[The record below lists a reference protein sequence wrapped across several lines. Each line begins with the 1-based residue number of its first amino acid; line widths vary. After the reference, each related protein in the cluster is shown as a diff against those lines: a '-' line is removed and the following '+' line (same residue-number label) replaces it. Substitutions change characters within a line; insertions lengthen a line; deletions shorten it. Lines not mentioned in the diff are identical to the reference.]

1 MRLHSIFV
9 CFTILFFS
17 FQIQAQSV
25 KLTGTVKDSVG
36 VPLEMA
42 SIIAKVKATDEIE
55 SYAITN
61 DEGRYQLFLG
71 TNETFALQVSYLG
84 FETQTFDVTVGDDRA
99 DILKDIVLS
108 SAADEL
114 DGVEIVY
121 EMPVTIKGDTIVYN
135 TDSFVTGNEKK
146 LGDVIKALPGLELN
160 EEGEIEVD
168 GKVVQKVM
176 VEGKDFFDGD
186 SKLATKN
193 IPADAVSKVEVLRNY
208 NEVGQL
214 RGVTNT
220 QDQTAI
226 NIRLKEGKTNFWF
239 GEITAGA
246 GYGEK
251 FRYLGNPK
259 LFYYS
264 PEYSINI
271 ITNFN
276 NTGDVPFTFRDYF
289 NFTGGFR
296 NFNQGGGTRFNI
308 NDSGLGFAVTQN
320 NRANDIE
327 AEFVAGNFSYKAS
340 EKLDVSG
347 FAILSD
353 NRTNFVTN
361 TVRSFVS
368 TGEVENS
375 SSVSDQRNQLGMLK
389 LSSVYKPNLRFQ
401 LDYDVLAKLSKQTEF
416 SNLIS
421 SFVGNDDNNI
431 FEEKENN
438 PFSINQ
444 NVNAYYTLDDKN
456 IFAGQLQHLW
466 QDEDPFY
473 NAVLDILP
481 FSGVL
486 DADLDQSNFDINQ
499 DKRVKTNKID
509 AKIDHFYILNN
520 TSNLNFTLGTTQSRQ
535 RFNSSIFQILDNGN
549 SIEFDETPE
558 VGDTTFPLAN
568 DVTYHFSDAFLGVK
582 YKFIT
587 GKFTFTPGVTLHNY
601 DLKTEQLGST
611 TSQNEW
617 RVLPEFFA
625 IAQLKRSES
634 LRFNYSMTAE
644 YTDVNNYA
652 EGFVFNN
659 YNRMFRGNRNL
670 ENSLTNNFNLTYFSF
685 NMFNYTNV
693 TGSLNYTRKIE
704 GIKTNTQFVPFNEEP
719 SSIYQVS
726 LPINIDSNFA
736 DETFTAF
743 GSFSKRIK
751 KMQYSLNG
759 NFNWS
764 SFNNIINQEVTTS
777 ESFTQNYRT
786 SARSN
791 FKEFPNFEVG
801 YNVIINNY
809 DNGGSESVFYTH
821 RPFANIEFNFL
832 KDFTFMADWSYYDYS
847 NKEKTIKNEYSFLSA
862 DLYYQ
867 KKDSKWEYRIQATNL
882 LDVQTINQD
891 SFNETFNTTS
901 FYSVMPRIVMLTV
914 KYDL

>member
-1 MRLHSIFV
+1 MRLSYLIFITIFIFSIQ
-9 CFTILFFS
+9 T
-17 FQIQAQSV
+17 QAQSV
-25 KLTGTVKDSVG
+25 KLTGTVKDSIG
-36 VPLEMA
+36 NPLEMA
-42 SIIAKVKATDEIE
+42 SIIAKVKATGDIE

-61 DEGRYQLFLG
+61 DEGRYQLFLAA
-71 TNETFALQVSYLG
+71 NETYELQASYLG
-84 FETQTFDVTVGDDRA
+84 FETQTFDVNVGEDRA
-99 DILKDIVLS
+99 DILKEIVLK

-114 DGVEIVY
+114 EGVEIVY

-135 TDSFVTGNEKK
+135 TDAFVTGNEKK

-160 EEGEIEVD
+160 EDGEIEVD

-239 GEITAGA
+239 GDITAGA

-340 EKLDVSG
+340 ETLDISG

-361 TVRSFVS
+361 SIREFIS
-368 TGEVENS
+368 TGDTETS

-401 LDYDVLAKLSKQTEF
+401 LDYDVLGKLSKQTEF
-416 SNLIS
+416 SSQIS
-421 SFVGNDDNNI
+421 RITGIDDNNI
-431 FEEKENN
+431 SEDKENN

-444 NVNAYYTLDDKN
+444 NVNAYYTFNDKN
-456 IFAGQLQHLW
+456 IFAGQVQHLW

-473 NAVLDILP
+473 NAVLDFLP

-486 DADLDQSNFDINQ
+486 DADVDQSNFDINQ

-520 TSNLNFTLGTTQSRQ
+520 KSNLNFTLGTTQSRQ
-535 RFNSSIFQILDNGN
+535 RFNSSIFQILDNGSN
-549 SIEFDETPE
+549 LNFDETPE
-558 VGDTTFPLAN
+558 IEGEIFPLSN
-568 DVTYHFSDAFLGVK
+568 DVSYHFSDAFLGVK

-601 DLKTEQLGST
+601 DLKTQQLGVT
-611 TSQNEW
+611 TSENEW
-617 RVLPEFFA
+617 LVLPEFFA

-634 LRFNYSMTAE
+634 IRFNYSMTAE

-659 YNRMFRGNRNL
+659 YNRLFRGNRNL
-670 ENSLTNNFNLTYFSF
+670 ENSLANSFNLTYFSF

-693 TGSLNYTRKIE
+693 TGSLNYTRRLE
-704 GIKTNTQFVPFNEEP
+704 GIKNNTQIVAIN
-719 SSIYQVS
+719 QVS
-726 LPINIDSNFA
+726 SPINIDSNFA
-736 DETFTAF
+736 DETFSAF

-764 SFNNIINQEVTTS
+764 SFNNIINGDVTTS

-791 FKEFPNFEVG
+791 FKEFPNFELG

-809 DNGGSESVFYTH
+809 DNGGIESTFYTH

-832 KDFTFMADWSYYDYS
+832 KDFTFKADWSYYDYS
-847 NKEKTIKNEYSFLSA
+847 NKEKTIKNDYSFLSA

>member
-1 MRLHSIFV
+1 MKHFYLP
-9 CFTILFFS
+9 FTCLLLFFS
-17 FQIQAQSV
+17 IQIHSQSV
-25 KLTGTVKDSVG
+25 KLTGTVKDSLG
-36 VPLEMA
+36 NPLEMA
-42 SIIAKVKATDEIE
+42 SIIAKVKATEAIE

-61 DEGRYQLFLG
+61 DAGRYQIFLPI
-71 TNETFALQVSYLG
+71 NETYSLQASYLG
-84 FETQTFDVTVGDDRA
+84 FETLNFEVTIADDRT
-99 DILKDIVLS
+99 DITKDLILKT
-108 SAADEL
+108 AADEL

-121 EMPVTIKGDTIVYN
+121 EMPVVIRGDTIVYN
-135 TDSFVTGNEKK
+135 TDAFVTGNEKK
-146 LGDVIKALPGLELN
+146 LGDIIKALPGLELN
-160 EEGEIEVD
+160 EDGEIEVD

-251 FRYLGNPK
+251 FRYLANPK

-308 NDSGLGFAVTQN
+308 NDSGLGFLVTQN

-327 AEFVAGNFSYKAS
+327 AEFVAGNFSYKTS
-340 EKLDVSG
+340 ETIDISG

-361 TVRSFVS
+361 TVRSFVT

-375 SSVSDQRNQLGMLK
+375 ASTSDQRNRLGMLK
-389 LSSVYKPNLRFQ
+389 LSSVYKPGLNFQ
-401 LDYDVLAKLSKQTEF
+401 MDYDVLGRLAEQTEL
-416 SNLIS
+416 SNQFS
-421 SFVGNDDNNI
+421 SFGTINNNI
-431 FEEKENN
+431 IEDKVNN

-444 NVNAYYTLDDKN
+444 NINAYYTLNDKN
-456 IFAGQLQHLW
+456 IFAGQVQHLW

-473 NAVLDILP
+473 NAVLDFLP
-481 FSGVL
+481 FSGIL
-486 DADLDQSNFDINQ
+486 DADENQSNFDINQ
-499 DKRVKTNKID
+499 EKRVKTSKLD
-509 AKIDHFYILNN
+509 AKIDHYYILNN
-520 TSNLNFTLGTTQSRQ
+520 KSNLNFTLGTTQSRQ
-535 RFNSSIFQILDNGN
+535 RFNSSIFQILDNGS
-549 SIEFDETPE
+549 SIVFDQTPE
-558 VGDTTFPLAN
+558 ENGQVFPLSN
-568 DVTYHFSDAFLGVK
+568 DVTYHFSDVFLGMK

-587 GKFTFTPGVTLHNY
+587 GIFTFTPGLTLHNY
-601 DLKTEQLGST
+601 DLKTEQLGLT

-617 RVLPEFFA
+617 AVLPDFFA
-625 IAQLKRSES
+625 IAQIKRSES
-634 LRFNYSMTAE
+634 IRFSYAMSAE

-659 YNRMFRGNRNL
+659 YNNMFRGNREL
-670 ENSLTNNFNLTYFSF
+670 ENALSNTFNLTYFSF

-693 TGSLNYTRKIE
+693 TASLNYTRRVE
-704 GIKTNTQFVPFNEEP
+704 GIKNQSQIIAIN
-719 SSIYQVS
+719 QVS
-726 LPINIDSNFA
+726 SPVNISSNFA
-736 DETFTAF
+736 DETFSAF

-751 KMQYSLNG
+751 KMQYSING

-764 SFNNIINQEVTTS
+764 SFNNIINNVITTS
-777 ESFTQNYRT
+777 ESFTQNYRA

-801 YNVIINNY
+801 YNFTLNDY
-809 DNGGSESVFYTH
+809 DNGGIQSTFYTH

-832 KDFTFMADWSYYDYS
+832 KDFTFKADWSLYDYS
-847 NKEKTIKNEYSFLSA
+847 NKENTIKNNYSFLSA

-891 SFNETFNTTS
+891 SFNETFSTTS
-901 FYSVMPRIVMLTV
+901 FYSVMPRIVMLTI

>member
-1 MRLHSIFV
+1 MKNYSFLFSCFAIIFS
-9 CFTILFFS
+9 L
-17 FQIQAQSV
+17 QINAQSV
-25 KLTGTVKDSVG
+25 KLTGTIKDSIG
-36 VPLEMA
+36 TPLEMA
-42 SIIAKVKATDEIE
+42 SIIAKVKETAAIE

-61 DEGRYQLFLG
+61 DAGRYQLFLPI
-71 TNETFALQVSYLG
+71 NETYILETGYLG
-84 FETQTFDVTVGDDRA
+84 FETQSFEVTVGEDRA
-99 DILKDIVLS
+99 DIIRDITLK

-114 DGVEIVY
+114 DGIELVY

-135 TDSFVTGNEKK
+135 TDAFVTGNEKK
-146 LGDVIKALPGLELN
+146 LGDVIKALPGMELN

-176 VEGKDFFDGD
+176 VDGKDFFDGD

-220 QDQTAI
+220 QDQVAI

-239 GEITAGA
+239 GEVTAGA

-251 FRYLGNPK
+251 FRYLTNPK

-264 PEYSINI
+264 PDYSINI
-271 ITNFN
+271 ITNIN

-340 EKLDVSG
+340 EKIDLSG

-361 TVRSFVS
+361 TVRSFVT
-368 TGEVENS
+368 TGEVENNT
-375 SSVSDQRNQLGMLK
+375 SVSDQRNQLGMLK
-389 LSSVYKPNLRFQ
+389 LSSVYKPNLLFQ

-416 SNLIS
+416 SNQLS
-421 SFVGNDDNNI
+421 SFGGVDNNI
-431 FEEKENN
+431 FEDKENN

-444 NVNAYYTLDDKN
+444 NVNAYYTLNDKN
-456 IFAGQLQHLW
+456 IFAGQVQHLW

-473 NAVLDILP
+473 NAVLDFLP
-481 FSGVL
+481 FSGIL
-486 DADLDQSNFDINQ
+486 NADENQSNFDINQ
-499 DKRVKTNKID
+499 DKRVKTNKLD
-509 AKIDHFYILNN
+509 AKIDHYYILNN
-520 TSNLNFTLGTTQSRQ
+520 KSNLNFTLGTTQSRQ
-535 RFNSSIFQILDNGN
+535 RFNSSIFQLLDNGSTIN
-549 SIEFDETPE
+549 FEESPE
-558 VGDTTFPLAN
+558 IDGEVFPLGN
-568 DVTYHFSDAFLGVK
+568 DVTYHFSDVFLGAK

-601 DLKTEQLGST
+601 DLKTEQLGTT

-617 RVLPEFFA
+617 RVLPDFFA

-634 LRFNYSMTAE
+634 IRFNYAMTAE

-659 YNRMFRGNRNL
+659 YNRLFRGNRNL
-670 ENSLTNNFNLTYFSF
+670 ENSLANSFNLTYFSF

-693 TGSLNYTRKIE
+693 TGSLNYTRRIE
-704 GIKTNTQFVPFNEEP
+704 GIKNNTQIVAIN
-719 SSIYQVS
+719 QVS
-726 LPINIDSNFA
+726 SPINIDSNFA
-736 DETFTAF
+736 DETFSAF

-751 KMQYSLNG
+751 KMQYSING
-759 NFNWS
+759 NFGWS
-764 SFNNIINQEVTTS
+764 SFNNIINDAVTIS

-801 YNVIINNY
+801 YNLIINDY
-809 DNGGSESVFYTH
+809 DNGGVTSQFFTH

-832 KDFTFMADWSYYDYS
+832 KDFTFKADWSYYDYS
-847 NKEKTIKNEYSFLSA
+847 NKDNTIKNDYSFLSA

-867 KKDSKWEYRIQATNL
+867 KKDSKWEFRVQATNL
-882 LDVQTINQD
+882 LDVKTINQD
-891 SFNETFNTTS
+891 SFNETFSTTS

>member
-1 MRLHSIFV
+1 MKSILTFLFVSIF
-9 CFTILFFS
+9 ISLS
-17 FQIQAQSV
+17 FQTKAQSV
-25 KLTGTVKDSVG
+25 KLTGTVKDSLG
-36 VPLEMA
+36 NPLEMA
-42 SIIAKVKATDEIE
+42 SIIAKVKETAAIE

-61 DEGRYQLFLG
+61 DAGKYQLFLAL
-71 TNETFALQVSYLG
+71 NETYTLETGYLG
-84 FETQTFDVTVGDDRA
+84 FETQSFEVTVGEDRA
-99 DILKDIVLS
+99 DIIRDITLK

-114 DGVEIVY
+114 AGVEIVY

-135 TDSFVTGNEKK
+135 TDAFVTGNEKK

-160 EEGEIEVD
+160 EDGEIEVD

-220 QDQTAI
+220 QDQVAI

-239 GEITAGA
+239 GEVTAGA
-246 GYGEK
+246 DYGEE
-251 FRYLGNPK
+251 FRYLANPK

-264 PEYSINI
+264 PDYSINI

-340 EKLDVSG
+340 EKLDISG

-361 TVRSFVS
+361 TVRSFVT

-401 LDYDVLAKLSKQTEF
+401 LDYDVLAKLSRQTEF
-416 SNLIS
+416 TNQLS
-421 SFVGNDDNNI
+421 SFGGIDNNI
-431 FEEKENN
+431 FEDKENN

-444 NVNAYYTLDDKN
+444 NVNAYYTLNDKN
-456 IFAGQLQHLW
+456 IFAGQMQHLW

-473 NAVLDILP
+473 NAVLDFLP
-481 FSGVL
+481 FSGIL
-486 DADLDQSNFDINQ
+486 DADENQSNFDINQ
-499 DKRVKTNKID
+499 DKRVKTNKLD
-509 AKIDHFYILNN
+509 AKVDHYYILNN
-520 TSNLNFTLGTTQSRQ
+520 KSNLNFTLGTTQSRQ
-535 RFNSSIFQILDNGN
+535 RFNTSIFQILDNGTN
-549 SIEFDETPE
+549 LNFDESPE
-558 VGDTTFPLAN
+558 IDGEIFPLGN
-568 DVTYHFSDAFLGVK
+568 DVTYHFSDIFLGAK

-601 DLKTEQLGST
+601 DLKTEQLGSA

-617 RVLPEFFA
+617 WVLPDFFA

-634 LRFNYSMTAE
+634 IRFNYAMTAE

-659 YNRMFRGNRNL
+659 YNRLFRGNRNL
-670 ENSLTNNFNLTYFSF
+670 ENSLANSFNLTYFSF

-693 TGSLNYTRKIE
+693 TGSLNYTRRIE
-704 GIKTNTQFVPFNEEP
+704 GIKNNTQIVAIN
-719 SSIYQVS
+719 QVS
-726 LPINIDSNFA
+726 SPINIDSNFA
-736 DETFTAF
+736 DETFSAF

-764 SFNNIINQEVTTS
+764 SFNNIINGEVTNS

-801 YNVIINNY
+801 YNLIINEY
-809 DNGGSESVFYTH
+809 DNGGVSSQFFTH

-832 KDFTFMADWSYYDYS
+832 KDFTFKADWSYYDYS
-847 NKEKTIKNEYSFLSA
+847 NKDNTIQNNYSFLSA
-862 DLYYQ
+862 DLFYQ

-891 SFNETFNTTS
+891 SFNESFSTTS

>member
-1 MRLHSIFV
+1 MKVRYIF
-9 CFTILFFS
+9 FLFLFFT
-17 FQIQAQSV
+17 FQIQAQSI
-25 KLTGTVKDSVG
+25 KLIGTVKDSIG
-36 VPLEMA
+36 NPLEMA
-42 SIIAKVKATDEIE
+42 SIIAKVKETGSIE
-55 SYAITN
+55 TYAITN
-61 DEGRYQLFLG
+61 NTGKYQISLPIN
-71 TNETFALQVSYLG
+71 TTYTLQASYLG
-84 FETQTFDVTVGDDRA
+84 FDTATFDITVGDNKA
-99 DILKDIVLS
+99 DIPKDIVLK
-108 SAADEL
+108 AATNEL

-121 EMPVTIKGDTIVYN
+121 EMPVTVRGDTIIYN
-135 TDSFVTGNEKK
+135 ADAFVTGNEKK

-176 VEGKDFFDGD
+176 VDGKDFFDGD

-220 QDQTAI
+220 QDQVAI
-226 NIRLKEGKTNFWF
+226 NIKLKEGKTNFWF
-239 GEITAGA
+239 GEVTAGA

-264 PEYSINI
+264 PDYSINI

-308 NDSGLGFAVTQN
+308 SDSGLGFAVTQN

-340 EKLDVSG
+340 EKLDLSG

-361 TVRSFVS
+361 TVRSFITS
-368 TGEVENS
+368 GEIENS

-401 LDYDVLAKLSKQTEF
+401 MDYDVLAKLSKQTEF
-416 SNLIS
+416 SNQFS
-421 SFVGNDDNNI
+421 SFSNTDNTI
-431 FEEKENN
+431 LEDKENT

-444 NVNAYYTLDDKN
+444 NVNTYYTLNDKN
-456 IFAGQLQHLW
+456 IFAGQIQHLW

-473 NAVLDILP
+473 NAVLDVLP
-481 FSGVL
+481 FSGIL
-486 DADLDQSNFDINQ
+486 GADENQSTFDINQ
-499 DKRVKTNKID
+499 NKRIKTNKID
-509 AKIDHFYILNN
+509 VKIDHYYIINN
-520 TSNLNFTLGTTQSRQ
+520 KSNFNITLGTTQSRQ
-535 RFNSSIFQILDNGN
+535 QFDSSIFQILDNE
-549 SIEFDETPE
+549 STIHFQESPE
-558 VGDTTFPLAN
+558 IGGEVFPLSN
-568 DVTYHFSDAFLGVK
+568 DVVYTFSDAFLGLK
-582 YKFIT
+582 YKFIK
-587 GKFTFTPGVTLHNY
+587 GKFTFTPGLTLHNY
-601 DLKTEQLGST
+601 DLKTKQLGST
-611 TSQNEW
+611 TTQNDW
-617 RVLPEFFA
+617 KVLPDFFV

-634 LRFNYSMTAE
+634 IRFNYAMTAE

-659 YNRMFRGNRNL
+659 YNRLFRGNRSL
-670 ENSLTNNFNLTYFSF
+670 ENALANSFNLSYFSF

-693 TGSLNYTRKIE
+693 SGFLNYTRRID
-704 GIKTNTQFVPFNEEP
+704 GIKNNTQIVDIN
-719 SSIYQVS
+719 QVS
-726 LPINIDSNFA
+726 FPINISSNFA
-736 DETFTAF
+736 DETFSAS

-751 KMQYSLNG
+751 KMQYSING
-759 NFNWS
+759 NFSWS
-764 SFNNIINQEVTTS
+764 SFNNIINEEVTSS

-791 FKEFPNFEVG
+791 FKEFPNFEIG
-801 YNVIINNY
+801 YNLIVNEY
-809 DNGGSESVFYTH
+809 DNGGLTSVFYTH
-821 RPFANIEFNFL
+821 RPFANVEFNFL
-832 KDFTFMADWSYYDYS
+832 KNFTFKADWSYYDYS
-847 NKEKTIKNEYSFLSA
+847 DKDNTIQNDYSFLEA
-862 DLYYQ
+862 NLYYQ

-882 LDVQTINQD
+882 LDVKTINQD
-891 SFNETFNTTS
+891 SFNETFSTTS
-901 FYSVMPRIVMLTV
+901 FYNVMPRIVMFTV

>member
-1 MRLHSIFV
+1 MKLYSCLFLSVLFLFV
-9 CFTILFFS
+9 MNSS
-17 FQIQAQSV
+17 FAQSV
-25 KLTGTVKDSVG
+25 KVTGTVKDSVG
-36 VPLEMA
+36 NPLEMA
-42 SIIAKVKATDEIE
+42 SLIAKVKATDAIE

-61 DEGRYQLFLG
+61 DAGRYQLFLPV
-71 TNETFALQVSYLG
+71 NETYTLQASYLG
-84 FETQTFDVTVGDDRA
+84 FETRVFEIAVDENNS
-99 DILKDIVLS
+99 DILRDIVLQ
-108 SAADEL
+108 SASDEL
-114 DGVEIVY
+114 EGVELVY

-239 GEITAGA
+239 GEITGGA

-296 NFNQGGGTRFNI
+296 NFNRGGGTRFNI
-308 NDSGLGFAVTQN
+308 NDSGLSFAVMQN

-327 AEFVAGNFSYKAS
+327 AEFIAGNFSYKAS
-340 EKLDVSG
+340 ETLDVSG

-361 TVRSFVS
+361 TVRSFVT

-375 SSVSDQRNQLGMLK
+375 NTTSDQRNRLAMLK
-389 LSSVYKPNLRFQ
+389 LSTVYKPSLRFQ
-401 LDYDVLAKLSKQTEF
+401 MDYDVLGKLSKQTEF
-416 SNLIS
+416 SNQLS
-421 SFVGNDDNNI
+421 SFGTIDNNI
-431 FEEKENN
+431 LEDKINN

-456 IFAGQLQHLW
+456 IFAGQAQHLW

-473 NAVLDILP
+473 NAVLDFLP
-481 FSGVL
+481 FSGIL
-486 DADLDQSNFDINQ
+486 DADENQSNFDINQ
-499 DKRVKTNKID
+499 EKRVKTNKLD
-509 AKIDHFYILNN
+509 AKIDHFYIINN
-520 TSNLNFTLGTTQSRQ
+520 KSNLNFTLGTTQSRQ
-535 RFNSSIFQILDNGN
+535 RFNSSIFQLLDNGSTLN
-549 SIEFDETPE
+549 FGESPE
-558 VGDTTFPLAN
+558 IDGEVFPLGN
-568 DVTYHFSDAFLGVK
+568 DVTYHFSDVFFGMK

-601 DLKTEQLGST
+601 DLKTEQSGFT

-617 RVLPEFFA
+617 RLLPEFFV

-652 EGFVFNN
+652 EGFVFND
-659 YNRMFRGNRNL
+659 YNRLFRGNRFL
-670 ENSLTNNFNLTYFSF
+670 ENSLANSFNLTYFSF

-693 TGSLNYTRKIE
+693 SANLNYTRRVD
-704 GIKTNTQFVPFNEEP
+704 GIKNNTQIVAIN
-719 SSIYQVS
+719 QVS
-726 LPINIDSNFA
+726 SPININSNFA
-736 DETFTAF
+736 DETFSAF

-751 KMQYSLNG
+751 KMQYSING

-764 SFNNIINQEVTTS
+764 RFNNIVNQNITTS
-777 ESFTQNYRT
+777 ESFTQNYRV

-791 FKEFPNFEVG
+791 FKEFPNFEAG
-801 YNVIINNY
+801 YNVIINEY
-809 DNGGSESVFYTH
+809 DNGGIQSTFFTH

-832 KDFTFMADWSYYDYS
+832 KDFTFKAEWSYYDYS
-847 NKEKTIKNEYSFLSA
+847 NEDNTIKNNYSFLSA

>member
-1 MRLHSIFV
+1 MKLLYIPFFLLIF
-9 CFTILFFS
+9 FFS
-17 FQIQAQSV
+17 FQAEAQTA
-25 KLTGTVKDSVG
+25 KLTGVVKDSIG
-36 VPLEMA
+36 NPLEMA
-42 SIIAKVKATDEIE
+42 SIIAKVKESGAIAT
-55 SYAITN
+55 YAITN
-61 DEGRYQLFLG
+61 NAGRYQLDLPLN
-71 TNETFALQVSYLG
+71 TTYIIETGYLG
-84 FETQTFDVTVGDDRA
+84 YNPEIFDVTIGDNRTDVQR
-99 DILKDIVLS
+99 DIVLKTL
-108 SAADEL
+108 ADEL

-121 EMPVTIKGDTIVYN
+121 EMPVVIRGDTMVYN
-135 TDSFVTGNEKK
+135 TDAFVTGNEKK
-146 LGDVIKALPGLELN
+146 LGDIIKALPGIELN
-160 EEGEIEVD
+160 EDGEIEVD

-214 RGVTNT
+214 SGVTNT
-220 QDQTAI
+220 QDQVAI

-239 GEITAGA
+239 GEINAGA

-251 FRYLGNPK
+251 FRYIGNPK

-264 PEYSINI
+264 PDYSINI

-296 NFNQGGGTRFNI
+296 NFNQSGGTRFNI

-327 AEFVAGNFSYKAS
+327 AEFIAGNFSYKAS
-340 EKLDVSG
+340 EKLDISG
-347 FAILSD
+347 FAVLSD

-361 TVRSFVS
+361 SIREFIS
-368 TGEVENS
+368 TGETEIS
-375 SSVSDQRNQLGMLK
+375 SSVSDQRNQLAMLK

-401 LDYDVLAKLSKQTEF
+401 IDYDVLGKLSKQTEF
-416 SNLIS
+416 SNQFS
-421 SFVGNDDNNI
+421 NFGNINNTI
-431 FEEKENN
+431 LEAKENN

-444 NVNAYYTLDDKN
+444 NVNTYYTLNDKN
-456 IFAGQLQHLW
+456 IFAGQIQHLW

-473 NAVLDILP
+473 NAVLDFLP
-481 FSGVL
+481 FSGIFNE
-486 DADLDQSNFDINQ
+486 DDNQSVFDINQ
-499 DKRVKTNKID
+499 DKRVKTNKLD
-509 AKIDHFYILNN
+509 AKVDYYYILNN
-520 TSNLNFTLGTTQSRQ
+520 KSNLNFTLGTTQSRQ
-535 RFNSSIFQILDNGN
+535 RFNSSIFQILDTGSSLNL
-549 SIEFDETPE
+549 EETPE
-558 VGDTTFPLAN
+558 INGTVFPLGN
-568 DVTYHFSDAFLGVK
+568 DVTYNFSDAFLGLK

-587 GKFTFTPGVTLHNY
+587 GKFTITPGVTLHNY
-601 DLKTEQLGST
+601 DLSTEQLGT
-611 TSQNEW
+611 TTTQNEW
-617 RVLPEFFA
+617 KLLPDFFA

-634 LRFNYSMTAE
+634 IRFNYAMTAE

-659 YNRMFRGNRNL
+659 YNRLFRGNRNL
-670 ENSLTNNFNLTYFSF
+670 ENALSNNFNLTYFSF

-693 TGSLNYTRKIE
+693 SGSINYNRRVD
-704 GIKTNTQFVPFNEEP
+704 GIKNNIQIVAIN
-719 SSIYQVS
+719 QVS
-726 LPINIDSNFA
+726 SPINIGSNFP
-736 DETFTAF
+736 DETLTAF
-743 GSFSKRIK
+743 GSFGKRIK
-751 KMQYSLNG
+751 KMQYTISG
-759 NFNWS
+759 NLNWS
-764 SFNNIINQEVTTS
+764 NFNNIINAAVTTS

-791 FKEFPNFEVG
+791 FKEFPNFELG
-801 YNVIINNY
+801 YNVLINEY
-809 DNGGSESVFYTH
+809 DNGGVASTFYTH

-832 KDFTFMADWSYYDYS
+832 KDFTFKADWSYYDYS
-847 NKEKTIKNEYSFLSA
+847 NKEKTVKNNYSFLSA

-901 FYSVMPRIVMLTV
+901 EYAVMPRILMLTV

>member
-1 MRLHSIFV
+1 MKVRYIF
-9 CFTILFFS
+9 FLFLFFT
-17 FQIQAQSV
+17 FQIQAQSI
-25 KLTGTVKDSVG
+25 KLIGTVKDSIG
-36 VPLEMA
+36 NPLEMA
-42 SIIAKVKATDEIE
+42 SIIAKVKETGSIE
-55 SYAITN
+55 TYAITN
-61 DEGRYQLFLG
+61 NTGKYQISLPIN
-71 TNETFALQVSYLG
+71 TTYTLQASYLG
-84 FETQTFDVTVGDDRA
+84 FDTATFDITVGDNKA
-99 DILKDIVLS
+99 DIPKDIVLK
-108 SAADEL
+108 AATNEL

-121 EMPVTIKGDTIVYN
+121 EMPVTVRGDTIIYN
-135 TDSFVTGNEKK
+135 ADAFVTGNEKK

-176 VEGKDFFDGD
+176 VDGKDFFDGD

-220 QDQTAI
+220 QDQVAI
-226 NIRLKEGKTNFWF
+226 NIKLKEGKTNFWF
-239 GEITAGA
+239 GEVTAGA

-264 PEYSINI
+264 PDYSINI

-308 NDSGLGFAVTQN
+308 SDSGLGFAVTQN

-340 EKLDVSG
+340 EKLDLSG

-361 TVRSFVS
+361 TVRSFITS
-368 TGEVENS
+368 GEIENS

-401 LDYDVLAKLSKQTEF
+401 MDYDVLAKLSKQTEF
-416 SNLIS
+416 SNQFS
-421 SFVGNDDNNI
+421 SFSNTDNTI
-431 FEEKENN
+431 LEDKENT

-444 NVNAYYTLDDKN
+444 NVNTYYTLNDKN
-456 IFAGQLQHLW
+456 IFAGQIQHLW

-473 NAVLDILP
+473 NAVLDVLP
-481 FSGVL
+481 FSGIL
-486 DADLDQSNFDINQ
+486 GADENQSTFDINQ
-499 DKRVKTNKID
+499 NKRIKTNKID
-509 AKIDHFYILNN
+509 VKIDHYYIINN
-520 TSNLNFTLGTTQSRQ
+520 KSNFNITLGTTQSRQ
-535 RFNSSIFQILDNGN
+535 QFDSSIFQILDNE
-549 SIEFDETPE
+549 STIHFQESPE
-558 VGDTTFPLAN
+558 IGGEVFPLSN
-568 DVTYHFSDAFLGVK
+568 DVVYTFSDAFLGLK
-582 YKFIT
+582 YKFIK
-587 GKFTFTPGVTLHNY
+587 GKFTFTPGLTLHNY
-601 DLKTEQLGST
+601 DLKTKQLGST
-611 TSQNEW
+611 TAQNDW
-617 RVLPEFFA
+617 KVLPDFFV

-634 LRFNYSMTAE
+634 IRFNYAMTAE

-659 YNRMFRGNRNL
+659 YNRLFRGNRSL
-670 ENSLTNNFNLTYFSF
+670 ENALANSFNLSYFSF

-693 TGSLNYTRKIE
+693 SGFLNYTRRID
-704 GIKTNTQFVPFNEEP
+704 GIKNNTQIVDIN
-719 SSIYQVS
+719 QVS
-726 LPINIDSNFA
+726 FPINISSNFA
-736 DETFTAF
+736 DETFSAS

-751 KMQYSLNG
+751 KMQYSING
-759 NFNWS
+759 NFSWS
-764 SFNNIINQEVTTS
+764 SFNNIINEEVTSS

-791 FKEFPNFEVG
+791 FKEFPNFEIG
-801 YNVIINNY
+801 YNLIVNEY
-809 DNGGSESVFYTH
+809 DNGGLTSVFYTH
-821 RPFANIEFNFL
+821 RPFANVEFNFL
-832 KDFTFMADWSYYDYS
+832 KNFTFKADWSYYDYS
-847 NKEKTIKNEYSFLSA
+847 DKDNTIQNDYSFLEA
-862 DLYYQ
+862 NLYYQ

-882 LDVQTINQD
+882 LDVKTINQD
-891 SFNETFNTTS
+891 SFNETFSTTS
-901 FYSVMPRIVMLTV
+901 FYNVMPRIVMFTV

>member
-1 MRLHSIFV
+1 MKNFSLLFSCFAFIFS
-9 CFTILFFS
+9 L
-17 FQIQAQSV
+17 QIHAQSV

-36 VPLEMA
+36 NPLEMA
-42 SIIAKVKATDEIE
+42 SIIAKVKETAAIE

-61 DEGRYQLFLG
+61 DAGKYQLFLPV
-71 TNETFALQVSYLG
+71 NETYTLETGYLG
-84 FETQTFDVTVGDDRA
+84 FETQSFEVTVGEDRA
-99 DILKDIVLS
+99 DIIRDITLK

-114 DGVEIVY
+114 AGVEIVY

-135 TDSFVTGNEKK
+135 TDAFVTGNEKK
-146 LGDVIKALPGLELN
+146 LGDIIKALPGLELN
-160 EEGEIEVD
+160 EDGEIEVD

-220 QDQTAI
+220 QDQVAI

-239 GEITAGA
+239 GEVTAGS
-246 GYGEK
+246 GYGEE
-251 FRYLGNPK
+251 FRYLANPK

-264 PEYSINI
+264 PDYSINI

-340 EKLDVSG
+340 EKLDISG

-361 TVRSFVS
+361 TVRSFVT

-416 SNLIS
+416 SNQLS
-421 SFVGNDDNNI
+421 SFGGIDNNI
-431 FEEKENN
+431 IEDKENN

-444 NVNAYYTLDDKN
+444 NVNAYYTLNDKN
-456 IFAGQLQHLW
+456 IFASQMQHLW

-473 NAVLDILP
+473 NAVLDFLP
-481 FSGVL
+481 FSGIL
-486 DADLDQSNFDINQ
+486 DADENQSNFDINQ
-499 DKRVKTNKID
+499 DKRVKTNKLD
-509 AKIDHFYILNN
+509 AKVDHYYILNN
-520 TSNLNFTLGTTQSRQ
+520 KSNLNFTLGTTQSRQ
-535 RFNSSIFQILDNGN
+535 RFNSSIFQILDNGTN
-549 SIEFDETPE
+549 LNFDESPE
-558 VGDTTFPLAN
+558 IDGEIFPLGN
-568 DVTYHFSDAFLGVK
+568 DVTYHFSDIFLGAK

-601 DLKTEQLGST
+601 DLKTEQLGSI

-617 RVLPEFFA
+617 RVLPDFFA

-634 LRFNYSMTAE
+634 IRFNYAMTAE

-659 YNRMFRGNRNL
+659 YNRLFRGNRNL
-670 ENSLTNNFNLTYFSF
+670 ENSLANSFNLTYFSF

-693 TGSLNYTRKIE
+693 TGSLNYTRRIE
-704 GIKTNTQFVPFNEEP
+704 GIKNNTQIVAIN
-719 SSIYQVS
+719 QVS
-726 LPINIDSNFA
+726 SPINIDSNFA
-736 DETFTAF
+736 DETFSAF

-759 NFNWS
+759 NFSWS
-764 SFNNIINQEVTTS
+764 SFNNIVNENVTNS

-801 YNVIINNY
+801 YNLIINEY
-809 DNGGSESVFYTH
+809 DNGGVSSQFFTH

-832 KDFTFMADWSYYDYS
+832 KDFTFKADWSYYDYS
-847 NKEKTIKNEYSFLSA
+847 NKDNTIQNNYSFLSA

-891 SFNETFNTTS
+891 SFNETFSTTS

>member
-1 MRLHSIFV
+1 MKFNIG
-9 CFTILFFS
+9 LFFS
-17 FQIQAQSV
+17 ILFLLVTHSAFSQSV

-36 VPLEMA
+36 NPLEMA
-42 SIIAKVKATDEIE
+42 SIIAKVKTTDAIE

-61 DEGRYQLFLG
+61 DAGRFQLFLPV
-71 TNETFALQVSYLG
+71 NETYTLQASYLG
-84 FETQTFDVTVGDDRA
+84 FETQTFEVTVSDDRS
-99 DILKDIVLS
+99 DILRDIVLQ

-114 DGVEIVY
+114 EGVELVY

-251 FRYLGNPK
+251 FRYLANPK

-308 NDSGLGFAVTQN
+308 NDSGLSFAVMQN

-327 AEFVAGNFSYKAS
+327 AEFIAGNFSYKAS

-353 NRTNFVTN
+353 NRTNFITN
-361 TVRSFVS
+361 TVRSFVT
-368 TGEVENS
+368 TGDVENS
-375 SSVSDQRNQLGMLK
+375 NSTSDQRNRLGMLK
-389 LSSVYKPNLRFQ
+389 LSSVYKPSLRFQ
-401 LDYDVLAKLSKQTEF
+401 MDYDVLAKISKQTEF
-416 SNLIS
+416 SNQIS
-421 SFVGNDDNNI
+421 SFGNIDNNI
-431 FEEKENN
+431 VEDKVNN

-444 NVNAYYTLDDKN
+444 NVNAYFTLNEKN
-456 IFAGQLQHLW
+456 IFAGQAQHLW

-473 NAVLDILP
+473 NAVLDFLP
-481 FSGVL
+481 FSGIL
-486 DADLDQSNFDINQ
+486 DADENQSNFDINQ
-499 DKRVKTNKID
+499 EKRVKTNKLD
-509 AKIDHFYILNN
+509 VKVDHFYIINN
-520 TSNLNFTLGTTQSRQ
+520 KSNLNFTLGTTQSRQ
-535 RFNSSIFQILDNGN
+535 RFNSSIFQVLDNGSTLN
-549 SIEFDETPE
+549 FDESPE
-558 VGDTTFPLAN
+558 VDGEVFPLGN
-568 DVTYHFSDAFLGVK
+568 DVMYHFSDAFLGVK

-601 DLKTEQLGST
+601 DLKTEQLGAT

-634 LRFNYSMTAE
+634 IRFNYSMTAE

-652 EGFVFNN
+652 EGFVFND
-659 YNRMFRGNRNL
+659 YNRLFRGNRNL
-670 ENSLTNNFNLTYFSF
+670 ENSLANSFNLTYFSF

-693 TGSLNYTRKIE
+693 TGNLNYTRRVE
-704 GIKTNTQFVPFNEEP
+704 GIKNNTQIVAIN
-719 SSIYQVS
+719 QVS
-726 LPINIDSNFA
+726 SPINIDSNFA
-736 DETFTAF
+736 DETFSAF

-751 KMQYSLNG
+751 KMQYSING

-764 SFNNIINQEVTTS
+764 SFNNIVNQTVTTS
-777 ESFTQNYRT
+777 ESFTQNYRV

-791 FKEFPNFEVG
+791 FKEFPNFEAG
-801 YNVIINNY
+801 YNVIINEY
-809 DNGGSESVFYTH
+809 DNGGIQSTFYTH

-832 KDFTFMADWSYYDYS
+832 KDFTFKADWSYYDYS
-847 NKEKTIKNEYSFLSA
+847 NKEKTIKNDYSFLSA

>member
-1 MRLHSIFV
+1 MKHYAALLFLV
-9 CFTILFFS
+9 LFLLFTNSMLS
-17 FQIQAQSV
+17 QSV
-25 KLTGTVKDSVG
+25 KLTGTVKDSLG
-36 VPLEMA
+36 NPLEMA
-42 SIIAKVKATDEIE
+42 SIIAKVKSTAEIE
-55 SYAITN
+55 SYAIAN
-61 DEGRYQLFLG
+61 NEGRYQLFLEVNQ
-71 TNETFALQVSYLG
+71 TYELQASYLG
-84 FETQTFDVTVGDDRA
+84 FETDFFDVIVNESRA
-99 DILKDIVLS
+99 EIIKEIILKP
-108 SAADEL
+108 AAAEL

-135 TDSFVTGNEKK
+135 TDAFVSGNEKK
-146 LGDVIKALPGLELN
+146 LGDVIEALPGIELN

-239 GEITAGA
+239 GEITAGI

-251 FRYLGNPK
+251 LRYLTNPK

-264 PEYSINI
+264 PKYSINI
-271 ITNFN
+271 ITNLN

-327 AEFVAGNFSYKAS
+327 AEFVAGNFSYAAS
-340 EKLDVSG
+340 EKLDISG

-353 NRTNFVTN
+353 NRTNFITN

-368 TGEVENS
+368 TGEIENS
-375 SSVSDQRNQLGMLK
+375 TNESDQRNQLGMLK
-389 LSSVYKPNLRFQ
+389 LSSVFKPNLNFQ
-401 LDYDVLAKLSKQTEF
+401 LDYDVLGKLSKQTEF
-416 SNLIS
+416 SNQFS
-421 SFVGNDDNNI
+421 SFGNIENTIIED
-431 FEEKENN
+431 KVNN

-444 NVNAYYTLDDKN
+444 NINAYYTLNEKN
-456 IFAGQLQHLW
+456 IFAGQVQHLW

-473 NAVLDILP
+473 NAVLDFLP
-481 FSGVL
+481 FSGIL
-486 DADLDQSNFDINQ
+486 NADENQSNFDINQ
-499 DKRVKTNKID
+499 EKRVKTNKLD
-509 AKIDHFYILNN
+509 AKVDHYFILNN
-520 TSNLNFTLGTTQSRQ
+520 KSNLNFTLGTTQSRQ
-535 RFNSSIFQILDNGN
+535 QFNSSIFQMLDNGAALN
-549 SIEFDETPE
+549 FNESPEIEGE
-558 VGDTTFPLAN
+558 VFPLEN

-587 GKFTFTPGVTLHNY
+587 GKFTFTPGLTLHNY

-611 TSQNEW
+611 TSQNQW
-617 RVLPEFFA
+617 RVLPDFLA
-625 IAQLKRSES
+625 IAQLKRSENIQFRYTMS
-634 LRFNYSMTAE
+634 AE

-659 YNRMFRGNRNL
+659 YNRLFRGNRYL
-670 ENSLTNNFNLTYFSF
+670 ENALANSFNLSYFSF

-693 TGSLNYTRKIE
+693 TGSLNYTRSVE
-704 GIKTNTQFVPFNEEP
+704 GIKNNTQIVAINQVSSPFNM
-719 SSIYQVS
+719 
-726 LPINIDSNFA
+726 DSNFA
-736 DETFTAF
+736 DETFSAF

-759 NFNWS
+759 AFNWS
-764 SFNNIINQEVTTS
+764 SFNNTINNEITTS
-777 ESFTQNYRT
+777 ESFTQNYRG
-786 SARSN
+786 SIRSN
-791 FKEFPNFEVG
+791 FREFPNFEIG
-801 YNVIINNY
+801 YNAIINNY
-809 DNGGSESVFYTH
+809 DNGGVESIYYTH

-832 KDFTFMADWSYYDYS
+832 KNFSFKADWSYYDYS
-847 NKEKTIKNEYSFLSA
+847 NKEKTIKNNYAFLSA

-867 KKDSKWEYRIQATNL
+867 KNESKWEYRIQATNL

-891 SFNETFNTTS
+891 SFNETYNTTS
-901 FYSVMPRIVMLTV
+901 FYSVMPRILMLTV

>member
-1 MRLHSIFV
+1 MKLHYLPFFLS
-9 CFTILFFS
+9 ILFFS
-17 FQIQAQSV
+17 FQTQAQTA
-25 KLTGTVKDSVG
+25 KLTGVVKDSIG
-36 VPLEMA
+36 NPLEMA
-42 SIIAKVKATDEIE
+42 SIIAKVKE
-55 SYAITN
+55 SGAIANYAITN
-61 DEGRYQLFLG
+61 SAGRYQLDLPLDN
-71 TNETFALQVSYLG
+71 TYIIETGYLG
-84 FETQTFDVTVGDDRA
+84 YNPEIFDITIGDNRSDVQR
-99 DILKDIVLS
+99 DIVLKS
-108 SAADEL
+108 LADEL
-114 DGVEIVY
+114 DGIEIVY
-121 EMPVTIKGDTIVYN
+121 EMPVTIRGDTMVYN
-135 TDSFVTGNEKK
+135 TDAFVTGNEKK
-146 LGDVIKALPGLELN
+146 LGDIIKALPGIELN
-160 EEGEIEVD
+160 EDGEIEVD

-214 RGVTNT
+214 SGVTNT
-220 QDQTAI
+220 QDQVAI

-239 GEITAGA
+239 GEVTAGA

-251 FRYLGNPK
+251 FRYIGNPK

-296 NFNQGGGTRFNI
+296 NFNQSGGTRFNI

-327 AEFVAGNFSYKAS
+327 AEFIAGNFSYKAS
-340 EKLDVSG
+340 EKLDISG
-347 FAILSD
+347 FAVLSD

-361 TVRSFVS
+361 SIREFVS
-368 TGEVENS
+368 TGETEIS
-375 SSVSDQRNQLGMLK
+375 SIVSDQRNQLAMLK

-401 LDYDVLAKLSKQTEF
+401 MDYDVLGKLSKQTEF
-416 SNLIS
+416 SNQFS
-421 SFVGNDDNNI
+421 NFGNINNTI
-431 FEEKENN
+431 LETKENN

-444 NVNAYYTLDDKN
+444 NVNTYYTLNDKN
-456 IFAGQLQHLW
+456 IFAGQVQHLW

-473 NAVLDILP
+473 NAVLDFLP
-481 FSGVL
+481 FSGIFNE
-486 DADLDQSNFDINQ
+486 DGNQSVFDINQ
-499 DKRVKTNKID
+499 DKRVKTNKLD
-509 AKIDHFYILNN
+509 AKVDHYYILNN
-520 TSNLNFTLGTTQSRQ
+520 KSNLNFTLGTTQSRQ
-535 RFNSSIFQILDNGN
+535 RFNSSIFQILDNGT
-549 SIEFDETPE
+549 SLDLDESPE
-558 VGDTTFPLAN
+558 IGGTVFPLGN
-568 DVTYHFSDAFLGVK
+568 DVTYNFSDAFLGLK

-587 GKFTFTPGVTLHNY
+587 GKFTITPGVTLHNY
-601 DLKTEQLGST
+601 DLSTEQLGTT

-617 RVLPEFFA
+617 KVLPDFFA

-634 LRFNYSMTAE
+634 IRFNYAMTAE

-659 YNRMFRGNRNL
+659 YNRIFRGNRNL
-670 ENSLTNNFNLTYFSF
+670 ENALSNNFNLTYFSF

-693 TGSLNYTRKIE
+693 SGSINYNRRID
-704 GIKTNTQFVPFNEEP
+704 GIKNNTQIVAIN
-719 SSIYQVS
+719 QVS
-726 LPINIDSNFA
+726 TPINIGSNFP
-736 DETFTAF
+736 DETLSAF
-743 GSFSKRIK
+743 GSFGKRIK
-751 KMQYSLNG
+751 KMQYTISG
-759 NFNWS
+759 NLNWS
-764 SFNNIINQEVTTS
+764 TFNNIINNAVTAS
-777 ESFTQNYRT
+777 ESFTQNYRA

-801 YNVIINNY
+801 YNAIINEY
-809 DNGGSESVFYTH
+809 DNGGVASTFYTH

-832 KDFTFMADWSYYDYS
+832 KDFTFKADWSYYDYS
-847 NKEKTIKNEYSFLSA
+847 NKEKTVKNNYSFLSA

-891 SFNETFNTTS
+891 SFNEVFNTTS
-901 FYSVMPRIVMLTV
+901 EYAVMPRILMLTV

>member
-1 MRLHSIFV
+1 MKLITYLMKNYYILFT
-9 CFTILFFS
+9 CFTLLFS
-17 FQIQAQSV
+17 LQIQAQSA
-25 KLTGTVKDSVG
+25 KLTGTVKDSLG
-36 VPLEMA
+36 NPLEMA
-42 SIIAKVKATDEIE
+42 SIIAKVKATDAIE

-61 DEGRYQLFLG
+61 NTGRFQLFLPI
-71 TNETFALQVSYLG
+71 NETYTLQASYLG
-84 FETQTFDVTVGDDRA
+84 FETNIFDVTVGDDRS
-99 DILKDIVLS
+99 DILREIVLKAS
-108 SAADEL
+108 TNEL

-121 EMPVTIKGDTIVYN
+121 EMPVVIRGDTIIYN
-135 TDSFVTGNEKK
+135 TDAFVTGNEKK
-146 LGDVIKALPGLELN
+146 LGDIIKALPGLELN
-160 EEGEIEVD
+160 EDGEIEVD

-186 SKLATKN
+186 SKLATRN
-193 IPADAVSKVEVLRNY
+193 IPADAVSRVEVLRNY

-220 QDQTAI
+220 QDQVAI

-239 GEITAGA
+239 GEVTAGA

-251 FRYLGNPK
+251 FRYLANPK
-259 LFYYS
+259 LFFYS

-340 EKLDVSG
+340 ETLDISG

-361 TVRSFVS
+361 TVRSFVT

-375 SSVSDQRNQLGMLK
+375 NSVSDQRNRLGMLK

-401 LDYDVLAKLSKQTEF
+401 LDYDVLGRLAKQTEF
-416 SNLIS
+416 SNQFS
-421 SFVGNDDNNI
+421 SFGNIDNNI
-431 FEEKENN
+431 FEDKINN

-444 NVNAYYTLDDKN
+444 NVNAYYTLNDKN
-456 IFAGQLQHLW
+456 IFAGQVQHLW

-473 NAVLDILP
+473 NAVLDFLP
-481 FSGVL
+481 FSGIL
-486 DADLDQSNFDINQ
+486 DADEGQSNFDINQ
-499 DKRVKTNKID
+499 EKRVKTNKLD
-509 AKIDHFYILNN
+509 AKIDHYYIINN
-520 TSNLNFTLGTTQSRQ
+520 KSNLNFTLGTTQSRQ
-535 RFNSSIFQILDNGN
+535 RFNSSIFQILDNGSTIN
-549 SIEFDETPE
+549 FNESPE
-558 VGDTTFPLAN
+558 IDGDIFPLSN
-568 DVTYHFSDAFLGVK
+568 DVTYHFSDIFLGAK

-601 DLKTEQLGST
+601 DLKTEQLGTT

-617 RVLPEFFA
+617 RVLPDFLA

-634 LRFNYSMTAE
+634 IRFTYAMTAE

-659 YNRMFRGNRNL
+659 YNRLFRGNRNL
-670 ENSLTNNFNLTYFSF
+670 ENSLANSFNLTYFSF

-693 TGSLNYTRKIE
+693 TGSLNYTRRIE
-704 GIKTNTQFVPFNEEP
+704 GIRNNTQIVAIN
-719 SSIYQVS
+719 QVS
-726 LPINIDSNFA
+726 SPINIDSNFA
-736 DETFTAF
+736 DETFSAF

-751 KMQYSLNG
+751 RMQYSING

-764 SFNNIINQEVTTS
+764 SFNNIINDAVTTS

-801 YNVIINNY
+801 YNFTLNDY
-809 DNGGSESVFYTH
+809 DNGGIKSTFYTH

-832 KDFTFMADWSYYDYS
+832 KDFTFKADWSYYDYS
-847 NKEKTIKNEYSFLSA
+847 NKENTIKNNYSFLSA

-891 SFNETFNTTS
+891 SFNETFSTTS
-901 FYSVMPRIVMLTV
+901 FYSVMPRIVMFTV

>member
-1 MRLHSIFV
+1 MKLFNIFLL
-9 CFTILFFS
+9 CIFFS
-17 FQIQAQSV
+17 FQIQAQSI
-25 KLTGTVKDSVG
+25 KLTGTVKDSIG
-36 VPLEMA
+36 NPLEMA
-42 SIIAKVKATDEIE
+42 SIIAKVKETGSIE
-55 SYAITN
+55 TYAITN
-61 DEGRYQLFLG
+61 NSGKYQISLPIN
-71 TNETFALQVSYLG
+71 TTYTLQASYMG
-84 FETQTFDVTVGDDRA
+84 FETATFDVVVGDDKA
-99 DILKDIVLS
+99 DVQKEIVLK
-108 SAADEL
+108 AMTDEL

-121 EMPVTIKGDTIVYN
+121 EMPVTVRGDTIIYN
-135 TDSFVTGNEKK
+135 ADAFVTGNEKK
-146 LGDVIKALPGLELN
+146 LGDVIKALPGIELN
-160 EEGEIEVD
+160 EDGEIEVD

-176 VEGKDFFDGD
+176 VDGKDFFDGD

-220 QDQTAI
+220 QDQVAI
-226 NIRLKEGKTNFWF
+226 NIKLKEGKTNFWF
-239 GEITAGA
+239 GEVTAGA

-251 FRYLGNPK
+251 FRYLANPK

-264 PEYSINI
+264 PDYSINI
-271 ITNFN
+271 IGNFN

-327 AEFVAGNFSYKAS
+327 AEFLAGNFSYKAS
-340 EKLDVSG
+340 ETLDISG

-361 TVRSFVS
+361 TVRSFVT

-375 SSVSDQRNQLGMLK
+375 NSDSDQRNQLGMLK

-401 LDYDVLAKLSKQTEF
+401 LDYDVLGKLSKQTEF
-416 SNLIS
+416 SSQLS
-421 SFVGNDDNNI
+421 SFGGIDNTI
-431 FEEKENN
+431 FEDKENN

-456 IFAGQLQHLW
+456 IFAGQVQHLW

-473 NAVLDILP
+473 NAVLDFLP
-481 FSGVL
+481 FSGIL
-486 DADLDQSNFDINQ
+486 NADENQSNFDINQ
-499 DKRVKTNKID
+499 DKRVKTNKLD
-509 AKIDHFYILNN
+509 AKIDHYYILNN
-520 TSNLNFTLGTTQSRQ
+520 KSNLNFTLGTTQSHQ
-535 RFNSSIFQILDNGN
+535 QFNSSIFQILDNGN
-549 SIEFDETPE
+549 NLNFDESPE
-558 VGDTTFPLAN
+558 INGEIFPLGN
-568 DVTYHFSDAFLGVK
+568 DVSYHFSDVFLGLK

-617 RVLPEFFA
+617 RVLPDFLA

-634 LRFNYSMTAE
+634 IRFNYAMTAE
-644 YTDVNNYA
+644 YTDINNYA

-659 YNRMFRGNRNL
+659 YNRLFRGNRNL
-670 ENSLTNNFNLTYFSF
+670 ENSLANSFNLTYFSF

-693 TGSLNYTRKIE
+693 TGSLNYTRRIE
-704 GIKTNTQFVPFNEEP
+704 GIKNNTQIVAIN
-719 SSIYQVS
+719 QVS
-726 LPINIDSNFA
+726 SPINIDSNFA
-736 DETFTAF
+736 DETFSAF

-759 NFNWS
+759 NFSWS
-764 SFNNIINQEVTTS
+764 SFNNIINETITTS

-801 YNVIINNY
+801 YNLIINDY
-809 DNGGSESVFYTH
+809 DNGGIVSQFFTH

-832 KDFTFMADWSYYDYS
+832 KDFTFKADWSYYDYS
-847 NKEKTIKNEYSFLSA
+847 NKDNTIQNDYSFLSA

-867 KKDSKWEYRIQATNL
+867 KKDSKWEFRIQATNL
-882 LDVQTINQD
+882 LDVETINQD
-891 SFNETFNTTS
+891 SFNETFSTTS
-901 FYSVMPRIVMLTV
+901 FYSVMPRIVMLTI

>member
-1 MRLHSIFV
+1 MKFNSV
-9 CFTILFFS
+9 LFFS
-17 FQIQAQSV
+17 ILFLLVTHSTFSQSV

-36 VPLEMA
+36 NPLEMA
-42 SIIAKVKATDEIE
+42 SIIAKVKTTEAIE

-61 DEGRYQLFLG
+61 DAGRFQLFLPI
-71 TNETFALQVSYLG
+71 NETYALQASYLG
-84 FETQTFDVTVGDDRA
+84 FETQTFEVTVGEDRS
-99 DILKDIVLS
+99 DILRDIVLQ

-114 DGVEIVY
+114 DGVELVY

-251 FRYLGNPK
+251 FRYLANPK

-308 NDSGLGFAVTQN
+308 NDSGLSFAVMQN

-327 AEFVAGNFSYKAS
+327 AEFIAGNFSYKAS

-353 NRTNFVTN
+353 NRTNFITN
-361 TVRSFVS
+361 TVRSFVT

-375 SSVSDQRNQLGMLK
+375 NSASDQRNRLGMLK
-389 LSSVYKPNLRFQ
+389 LSSVYKPSLRFQ
-401 LDYDVLAKLSKQTEF
+401 MDYDVLAKISKQTEF
-416 SNLIS
+416 SNQIS
-421 SFVGNDDNNI
+421 SFGNIDNNI
-431 FEEKENN
+431 VEDKVNN

-444 NVNAYYTLDDKN
+444 NVNAYFTLNEKN
-456 IFAGQLQHLW
+456 IFAGQAQHLW

-473 NAVLDILP
+473 NAVLDFLP
-481 FSGVL
+481 FSGIL
-486 DADLDQSNFDINQ
+486 DADENQNNFDINQ
-499 DKRVKTNKID
+499 EKRVKTNKLD
-509 AKIDHFYILNN
+509 VKVDHFYIINN
-520 TSNLNFTLGTTQSRQ
+520 KSNLNFTLGTTQSRQ
-535 RFNSSIFQILDNGN
+535 RFNSSIFQVLDNGSTLN
-549 SIEFDETPE
+549 FDESPE
-558 VGDTTFPLAN
+558 VDDEVFPLGN
-568 DVTYHFSDAFLGVK
+568 DVMYHFSDAFLGVK

-601 DLKTEQLGST
+601 DLKTEQLGAT

-634 LRFNYSMTAE
+634 IRFNYSMTAE

-652 EGFVFNN
+652 EGFVFND
-659 YNRMFRGNRNL
+659 YNRLFRGNRNL
-670 ENSLTNNFNLTYFSF
+670 ENSLANSFNLTYFSF

-693 TGSLNYTRKIE
+693 TGNLNYTRRVE
-704 GIKTNTQFVPFNEEP
+704 GIKNNTQIVAIN
-719 SSIYQVS
+719 QVS
-726 LPINIDSNFA
+726 SPINIDSNFA
-736 DETFTAF
+736 DETFSAF

-751 KMQYSLNG
+751 KMQYSING

-764 SFNNIINQEVTTS
+764 SFNNIVNQTVTTS
-777 ESFTQNYRT
+777 ESFTQNYRV

-791 FKEFPNFEVG
+791 FKEFPNFEAG
-801 YNVIINNY
+801 YNVIINEY
-809 DNGGSESVFYTH
+809 DNGGIQSTFYTH

-832 KDFTFMADWSYYDYS
+832 KDFTFKADWSYYDYS
-847 NKEKTIKNEYSFLSA
+847 NKDNTIKNDYSFLSA

-901 FYSVMPRIVMLTV
+901 FYSVMPRIVLLTV

>member
-1 MRLHSIFV
+1 MKHFYLP
-9 CFTILFFS
+9 FTCLLLFFS
-17 FQIQAQSV
+17 IQIHSQSV
-25 KLTGTVKDSVG
+25 KLTGTVKDSLG
-36 VPLEMA
+36 NPLEMA
-42 SIIAKVKATDEIE
+42 SIIAKIKSTDAIE

-61 DEGRYQLFLG
+61 DAGRYQIFLPI
-71 TNETFALQVSYLG
+71 NETYSLQASYLG
-84 FETQTFDVTVGDDRA
+84 FETLNFEITITDDRT
-99 DILKDIVLS
+99 DITKDLILKA
-108 SAADEL
+108 AADEL

-121 EMPVTIKGDTIVYN
+121 EMPVIIRGDTIVYN
-135 TDSFVTGNEKK
+135 TDAFVTGNEKK
-146 LGDVIKALPGLELN
+146 LGDIIKALPGLELN
-160 EEGEIEVD
+160 EDGEIEVD

-251 FRYLGNPK
+251 FRYLANPK

-296 NFNQGGGTRFNI
+296 NFNQSGGTRFNI
-308 NDSGLGFAVTQN
+308 NDSGLGFLVTQN

-327 AEFVAGNFSYKAS
+327 AEFVAGNFSYKTS
-340 EKLDVSG
+340 ETLDISG

-361 TVRSFVS
+361 TVRSFVT

-375 SSVSDQRNQLGMLK
+375 SSTSDQRNRLGMLK
-389 LSSVYKPNLRFQ
+389 LSSVYKPGLNFQ
-401 LDYDVLAKLSKQTEF
+401 MDYDVLGRLAEQTEF
-416 SNLIS
+416 SNQFS
-421 SFVGNDDNNI
+421 SFGNIDNNI
-431 FEEKENN
+431 IEDKVNN
-438 PFSINQ
+438 PFSVNQ
-444 NVNAYYTLDDKN
+444 NVNAYYTLNEKN
-456 IFAGQLQHLW
+456 IFAGQVQHLW

-473 NAVLDILP
+473 NAVLDFLP
-481 FSGVL
+481 FSGIL
-486 DADLDQSNFDINQ
+486 DADENQSNFDINQ
-499 DKRVKTNKID
+499 EKRVKTSKLD
-509 AKIDHFYILNN
+509 AKIDHYYILNN
-520 TSNLNFTLGTTQSRQ
+520 KSNLNFTLGTTQSRQ
-535 RFNSSIFQILDNGN
+535 RFNSSIFQILDNGS
-549 SIEFDETPE
+549 SIVFDQTPE
-558 VGDTTFPLAN
+558 ENGQVFPLSN
-568 DVTYHFSDAFLGVK
+568 DVTYHFSDVFLGMK

-587 GKFTFTPGVTLHNY
+587 GIFTFTPGLTLHNY
-601 DLKTEQLGST
+601 DLKTEQLGLT

-617 RVLPEFFA
+617 AVLPDFFA
-625 IAQLKRSES
+625 IAQIKRSES
-634 LRFNYSMTAE
+634 IRFSYAMSAE

-659 YNRMFRGNRNL
+659 YNNMFRGNREL
-670 ENSLTNNFNLTYFSF
+670 ENALSNTFNLTYFSF

-693 TGSLNYTRKIE
+693 TASLNYTRRVE
-704 GIKTNTQFVPFNEEP
+704 GIKNQSQIIAIN
-719 SSIYQVS
+719 QVS
-726 LPINIDSNFA
+726 SPINIASNFA
-736 DETFTAF
+736 DETFSAF

-751 KMQYSLNG
+751 KMQYSING

-764 SFNNIINQEVTTS
+764 SFNNIINNVITTS
-777 ESFTQNYRT
+777 ESFTQNYRA

-801 YNVIINNY
+801 YNFTLNDY
-809 DNGGSESVFYTH
+809 DNGGIRSTFYTH

-832 KDFTFMADWSYYDYS
+832 KDFTFKADWSLYDYS
-847 NKEKTIKNEYSFLSA
+847 NKGRTITNNYSFLSA
-862 DLYYQ
+862 DLFYQ

-891 SFNETFNTTS
+891 SFNETFSTTS

>member
-1 MRLHSIFV
+1 MKHFYLP
-9 CFTILFFS
+9 FTCLLLFFS
-17 FQIQAQSV
+17 IQIHSQSV
-25 KLTGTVKDSVG
+25 KLTGTVKDSLG
-36 VPLEMA
+36 NPLEMA
-42 SIIAKVKATDEIE
+42 SIIAKIKSTDAIE

-61 DEGRYQLFLG
+61 DAGRYQIFLPI
-71 TNETFALQVSYLG
+71 NETYSLQASYLG
-84 FETQTFDVTVGDDRA
+84 FETLNFEITITDDRT
-99 DILKDIVLS
+99 DITKDLILKA
-108 SAADEL
+108 AADEL

-121 EMPVTIKGDTIVYN
+121 EMPVIIRGDTIVYN
-135 TDSFVTGNEKK
+135 TDAFVTGNEKK
-146 LGDVIKALPGLELN
+146 LGDIIKALPGLELN
-160 EEGEIEVD
+160 EDGEIEVD

-251 FRYLGNPK
+251 FRYLANPK

-296 NFNQGGGTRFNI
+296 NFNQSGGTRFNI
-308 NDSGLGFAVTQN
+308 NDSGLGFLVTQN

-327 AEFVAGNFSYKAS
+327 AEFVAGNFSYKTS
-340 EKLDVSG
+340 ETLDISG

-361 TVRSFVS
+361 TVRSFVT

-375 SSVSDQRNQLGMLK
+375 SSTSDQRNRLGMLK
-389 LSSVYKPNLRFQ
+389 LSSVYKPGLNFQ
-401 LDYDVLAKLSKQTEF
+401 MDYDVLGRLAEQTEF
-416 SNLIS
+416 SNQFS
-421 SFVGNDDNNI
+421 SFGNIDNNI
-431 FEEKENN
+431 IEDKVNN
-438 PFSINQ
+438 PFSVNQ
-444 NVNAYYTLDDKN
+444 NVNAYYTLNEKN
-456 IFAGQLQHLW
+456 IFAGQVQHLW

-473 NAVLDILP
+473 NAVLDFLP
-481 FSGVL
+481 FSGIL
-486 DADLDQSNFDINQ
+486 DADENQSNFDINQ
-499 DKRVKTNKID
+499 EKRVKTSKLD
-509 AKIDHFYILNN
+509 AKIDHYYILNN
-520 TSNLNFTLGTTQSRQ
+520 KSNLNFTLGTTQSRQ
-535 RFNSSIFQILDNGN
+535 RFNSSIFQILDNGS
-549 SIEFDETPE
+549 SIVFDQTPE
-558 VGDTTFPLAN
+558 ENGQVFPLSN
-568 DVTYHFSDAFLGVK
+568 DVTYHFSDVFLGMK

-587 GKFTFTPGVTLHNY
+587 GIFTFTPGLTLHNY
-601 DLKTEQLGST
+601 DLKTEQLGLT

-617 RVLPEFFA
+617 AVLPDFFA
-625 IAQLKRSES
+625 IAQIKRSES
-634 LRFNYSMTAE
+634 IRFSYAMSAE

-659 YNRMFRGNRNL
+659 YNNMFRGNREL
-670 ENSLTNNFNLTYFSF
+670 ENALSNTFNLTYFSF

-693 TGSLNYTRKIE
+693 TASLNYTRRVE
-704 GIKTNTQFVPFNEEP
+704 GIKNQSQIIAIN
-719 SSIYQVS
+719 QVS
-726 LPINIDSNFA
+726 SPINIASNFA
-736 DETFTAF
+736 DETFSAF

-751 KMQYSLNG
+751 KMQYSING

-764 SFNNIINQEVTTS
+764 SFNNIINNVITTS
-777 ESFTQNYRT
+777 ESFTQNYRA

-801 YNVIINNY
+801 YNFTLNDY
-809 DNGGSESVFYTH
+809 DNGGIQSTFYTH

-832 KDFTFMADWSYYDYS
+832 KDFTFKADWSLYDYS
-847 NKEKTIKNEYSFLSA
+847 NKGRTITNNYSFLSA
-862 DLYYQ
+862 DLFYQ

-891 SFNETFNTTS
+891 SFNETFSTTS

-914 KYDL
+914 RYDL

>member
-1 MRLHSIFV
+1 MKNYSFLFSCFALIFS
-9 CFTILFFS
+9 L
-17 FQIQAQSV
+17 QIHAQSV
-25 KLTGTVKDSVG
+25 KLTGTVKDSLG
-36 VPLEMA
+36 NPLEMA
-42 SIIAKVKATDEIE
+42 SIIAKVKETAAIE

-61 DEGRYQLFLG
+61 DAGKYQLFLPV
-71 TNETFALQVSYLG
+71 NETYTLETGYLG
-84 FETQTFDVTVGDDRA
+84 YETQSFEVTVGEDRA
-99 DILKDIVLS
+99 DIIRDFTLK

-114 DGVEIVY
+114 DGIEIVY

-135 TDSFVTGNEKK
+135 TDAFVSGNEKK

-220 QDQTAI
+220 QDQVAI

-239 GEITAGA
+239 GEVTAGA
-246 GYGEK
+246 GYGEN
-251 FRYLGNPK
+251 FRYLANPK

-264 PEYSINI
+264 PDYSINI

-340 EKLDVSG
+340 ETLDISG

-361 TVRSFVS
+361 TVRSFVT

-389 LSSVYKPNLRFQ
+389 LSSAYKPNLRFQ

-416 SNLIS
+416 SNQLS
-421 SFVGNDDNNI
+421 SFGGIDNNI
-431 FEEKENN
+431 LEDKENN

-444 NVNAYYTLDDKN
+444 NVNAYYTLNEKN
-456 IFAGQLQHLW
+456 IFAGQMQHLW

-473 NAVLDILP
+473 NAVLDFLP
-481 FSGVL
+481 FSGIL
-486 DADLDQSNFDINQ
+486 DADENQSNFDINQ
-499 DKRVKTNKID
+499 EKRVKTNKLD
-509 AKIDHFYILNN
+509 AKIDHYYILNN
-520 TSNLNFTLGTTQSRQ
+520 KSNLNFTLGTTQSRQ
-535 RFNSSIFQILDNGN
+535 RFNSSIFQILDNGASLN
-549 SIEFDETPE
+549 FDESPE
-558 VGDTTFPLAN
+558 IDGEIFPLGN
-568 DVTYHFSDAFLGVK
+568 DVTYHFSDVFLGAK

-611 TSQNEW
+611 SSQNEW
-617 RVLPEFFA
+617 RVLPDFFA

-634 LRFNYSMTAE
+634 IRFNYAMTAE

-659 YNRMFRGNRNL
+659 YNRLFRGNRNL
-670 ENSLTNNFNLTYFSF
+670 ENSLANSFNLTYFSF

-693 TGSLNYTRKIE
+693 TGSLNYTRRIE
-704 GIKTNTQFVPFNEEP
+704 GIKNDTEIVAIN
-719 SSIYQVS
+719 QVS
-726 LPINIDSNFA
+726 SPINIDSNFA
-736 DETFTAF
+736 DETFSAF

-759 NFNWS
+759 NFSWS
-764 SFNNIINQEVTTS
+764 NFNNIINDQVTTS
-777 ESFTQNYRT
+777 ESFTQNYRAT
-786 SARSN
+786 ARSN

-801 YNVIINNY
+801 YNAIINDY
-809 DNGGSESVFYTH
+809 DNGGVSSQFFTH

-832 KDFTFMADWSYYDYS
+832 KDFTFKADWSYYDYS
-847 NKEKTIKNEYSFLSA
+847 NKDNTIQNNYSFLSA

-891 SFNETFNTTS
+891 SFNETFSTTS

>member
-1 MRLHSIFV
+1 MKLNSFLFLSVLFLFV
-9 CFTILFFS
+9 MNSS
-17 FQIQAQSV
+17 FAQSV
-25 KLTGTVKDSVG
+25 KVTGTVKDSVG
-36 VPLEMA
+36 NPLEMA
-42 SIIAKVKATDEIE
+42 SLIAKVKATDAIE

-61 DEGRYQLFLG
+61 DAGRYQLFLPV
-71 TNETFALQVSYLG
+71 NETYTLQASYLG
-84 FETQTFDVTVGDDRA
+84 FETRVFEIAVGEDNS
-99 DILKDIVLS
+99 DIMRDIVLQ
-108 SAADEL
+108 SASDEL
-114 DGVEIVY
+114 EGVELVY

-239 GEITAGA
+239 GEIAAGA

-296 NFNQGGGTRFNI
+296 NFNRGGGTRFNI
-308 NDSGLGFAVTQN
+308 NDSGLGFAVMQN

-327 AEFVAGNFSYKAS
+327 AEFIAGNFSYKAS
-340 EKLDVSG
+340 ETLDVSG

-361 TVRSFVS
+361 TVRSFVT

-375 SSVSDQRNQLGMLK
+375 NTTSDQRNRLGMLK
-389 LSSVYKPNLRFQ
+389 LSAVYKPSLRFQ
-401 LDYDVLAKLSKQTEF
+401 LDYDVLGKLSKQTEY
-416 SNLIS
+416 SNQLS
-421 SFVGNDDNNI
+421 SFGTIDNNI
-431 FEEKENN
+431 IENKVNN

-456 IFAGQLQHLW
+456 IFAGQAQHLW

-473 NAVLDILP
+473 NAVLDFLP
-481 FSGVL
+481 FSGIL
-486 DADLDQSNFDINQ
+486 DADENQSNFDINQ
-499 DKRVKTNKID
+499 EKPVKTNKLD
-509 AKIDHFYILNN
+509 AKIDHFYIINN
-520 TSNLNFTLGTTQSRQ
+520 KSNLNFTLGTTQSRQ
-535 RFNSSIFQILDNGN
+535 QFNSSIFQLLDNGSTLN
-549 SIEFDETPE
+549 FGESPEIE
-558 VGDTTFPLAN
+558 GDVFPLGN
-568 DVTYHFSDAFLGVK
+568 DVTYHFSDAFFGMK

-601 DLKTEQLGST
+601 DLKTEQLGTT

-652 EGFVFNN
+652 EGFVFSD
-659 YNRMFRGNRNL
+659 YNRLFRGNRFL
-670 ENSLTNNFNLTYFSF
+670 ENSLANTFNLTYFSF

-693 TGSLNYTRKIE
+693 SANLNYTRRVE
-704 GIKTNTQFVPFNEEP
+704 GIKNNTQIVAIN
-719 SSIYQVS
+719 QVS
-726 LPINIDSNFA
+726 SPINIDSNFA
-736 DETFTAF
+736 DETFSAF

-751 KMQYSLNG
+751 KMQYSING

-764 SFNNIINQEVTTS
+764 SFNNIVNQNITTS
-777 ESFTQNYRT
+777 ESFTQNYRV

-801 YNVIINNY
+801 YNVIINEY
-809 DNGGSESVFYTH
+809 DNGGIQSTFFTH

-832 KDFTFMADWSYYDYS
+832 KDFTFKADWSYYDYS
-847 NKEKTIKNEYSFLSA
+847 NENNTIKNNYSFLSA

-867 KKDSKWEYRIQATNL
+867 KKDSKWE
-882 LDVQTINQD
+882 
-891 SFNETFNTTS
+891 
-901 FYSVMPRIVMLTV
+901 
-914 KYDL
+914 

>member
-1 MRLHSIFV
+1 MKSNIPFLFTLLLFSLSFHLH
-9 CFTILFFS
+9 
-17 FQIQAQSV
+17 AQSV
-25 KLTGTVKDSVG
+25 KLTGTIKDSIG
-36 VPLEMA
+36 NPLEMA
-42 SIIAKVKATDEIE
+42 SIIAKVKETAAIE
-55 SYAITN
+55 SYAISN
-61 DEGRYQLFLG
+61 DAGKYQLFLPV
-71 TNETFALQVSYLG
+71 NETYTLETGYLG
-84 FETQTFDVTVGDDRA
+84 FETQSFEVTVGEDRA
-99 DILKDIVLS
+99 DIIRDIILI

-114 DGVEIVY
+114 KGVELVY

-135 TDSFVTGNEKK
+135 TDAFVTGNEKK
-146 LGDVIKALPGLELN
+146 LGDIIKALPGLELN

-176 VEGKDFFDGD
+176 VDGKDFFDGD

-220 QDQTAI
+220 QDQVAI
-226 NIRLKEGKTNFWF
+226 NIKLKEGKTNFWF
-239 GEITAGA
+239 GEVTAGA

-251 FRYLGNPK
+251 FRYLANPK

-264 PEYSINI
+264 PDYSINI

-340 EKLDVSG
+340 EKLDISG

-361 TVRSFVS
+361 TVRSFVT

-401 LDYDVLAKLSKQTEF
+401 LDYDVLAKLSNQTEF
-416 SNLIS
+416 SNQLS
-421 SFVGNDDNNI
+421 SFGGIDNNI
-431 FEEKENN
+431 FEDKENN

-444 NVNAYYTLDDKN
+444 NVNAYYTLNEKN
-456 IFAGQLQHLW
+456 IFAGQVQHLW

-473 NAVLDILP
+473 NAVLDFLP
-481 FSGVL
+481 FSGIL
-486 DADLDQSNFDINQ
+486 DADVNQSNFDINQ
-499 DKRVKTNKID
+499 DKRVKTNKLD
-509 AKIDHFYILNN
+509 AKVDHYYILNN
-520 TSNLNFTLGTTQSRQ
+520 KSNLNFTLGTTQSRQ

-549 SIEFDETPE
+549 TLNFDESPE
-558 VGDTTFPLAN
+558 IDGEIFPLGN
-568 DVTYHFSDAFLGVK
+568 DVTYHFSDIFLGAK

-587 GKFTFTPGVTLHNY
+587 GKFTFTPGLTLHNY

-611 TSQNEW
+611 NSQNEW
-617 RVLPEFFA
+617 RVLPDFLA

-634 LRFNYSMTAE
+634 IRFNYAMTAE

-659 YNRMFRGNRNL
+659 YNRLFRGNRNL
-670 ENSLTNNFNLTYFSF
+670 ENSLANSFNLTYFSF

-693 TGSLNYTRKIE
+693 TGSLNYTRRIE
-704 GIKTNTQFVPFNEEP
+704 GIKNNTQIVAIN
-719 SSIYQVS
+719 QVS
-726 LPINIDSNFA
+726 SPINIDSNFA
-736 DETFTAF
+736 DETFSAF
-743 GSFSKRIK
+743 GSYSKRIK

-759 NFNWS
+759 NFSWS
-764 SFNNIINQEVTTS
+764 SFNNIINDQVTVS

-801 YNVIINNY
+801 YNFTLNDY
-809 DNGGSESVFYTH
+809 DNGGIKSQFFTH

-832 KDFTFMADWSYYDYS
+832 KDFTFKADWSYYDYS
-847 NKEKTIKNEYSFLSA
+847 NKENTIKNNYSFLSA

-891 SFNETFNTTS
+891 SFNETFSTSS